1 MITRKSDL
9 PRKMFTG
16 TYSNCM
22 YEKNKPKKFMLLDI
36 KDEQGVKVKDHFW
49 IEISRCPALIDELKS
64 GDIVEFEATYQKM
77 DGYGLGT
84 KLGTPRKIRKLEDI
98 CNS

>member
-22 YEKNKPKKFMLLDI
+22 YEKNKPQKIMLIDI

-49 IEISRCPALIDELKS
+49 IEISRCPALVDELKS
-64 GDIVEFEATYQKM
+64 GDIVEFEASYQKM
-77 DGYGLGT
+77 ESYAIGT
-84 KLGTPRKIRKLEDI
+84 KLGTPKNIRKVEF
-98 CNS
+98 S